1 MGCQQKGGGALPLL
15 VNSAVAGGDGDLI
28 GEGGD
33 DGHTGDVSNLS
44 DEDQGEGDRG
54 AGRGE
59 AACRGGRGLMLRT
72 WSKVFDQ
79 VTVFPPR
86 VLLLA
91 LPRSSPSPT
100 SSTGLAPLM

>member
-1 MGCQQKGGGALPLL
+1 MPLL
-15 VNSAVAGGDGDLI
+15 DSIAVAGGDGDLI

-33 DGHTGDVSNLS
+33 DDQEAGDASNRG
-44 DEDQGEGDRG
+44 DDVQGEGDRG

-72 WSKVFDQ
+72 WSKVFDH

-91 LPRSSPSPT
+91 LPLSSDPSPSST
-100 SSTGLAPLM
+100 MTGLAPLI

>member
-72 WSKVFDQ
+72 WVRKINIFSCNCSWGKKSHIEDSVDAD
-79 VTVFPPR
+79 
-86 VLLLA
+86 LE
-91 LPRSSPSPT
+91 
-100 SSTGLAPLM
+100 

>member
-72 WSKVFDQ
+72 WVGKINKDIFMQ
-79 VTVFPPR
+79 
-86 VLLLA
+86 LLLGKNSHIEDSVDA
-91 LPRSSPSPT
+91 DLE
-100 SSTGLAPLM
+100 